1 VGDIESVSD
10 EALLAAVGAGDSG
23 SLGALLNRHGPR
35 VHGLARTL
43 LWDAAAAEDAVQ
55 DTFLRV
61 WRFAHGFDPRRGTA
75 SSWLY
80 TIARNVCVDA
90 CRSRGL
96 LVPIDPV
103 ALAGLLPPDP
113 AKSPEDQA
121 QATTDIRRVRRA
133 VSLLPPEQLRALL
146 QSRWYGMSAA
156 EIAAA
161 DGLSL
166 GTVKSRLRL
175 ALARLRTTL
184 DEHYA
189 EGGR

>member
-1 VGDIESVSD
+1 MGDIGSVSD

-23 SLGALLNRHGPR
+23 SLGALLDRHGPR

-90 CRSRGL
+90 CRSRGM
-96 LVPIDPV
+96 LVPVDPI

-121 QATTDIRRVRRA
+121 QATTEIRRVRQA

-184 DEHYA
+184 DEHCA
-189 EGGR
+189 DGR

>member
-1 VGDIESVSD
+1 VGDIGSVSD

-23 SLGALLNRHGPR
+23 SLGALLDRHGPR

-90 CRSRGL
+90 CRSRGM
-96 LVPIDPV
+96 LVPVDPI

-121 QATTDIRRVRRA
+121 QATTEIRRVRQA

-184 DEHYA
+184 DEHCA
-189 EGGR
+189 DGR

>member
-1 VGDIESVSD
+1 VGDIGSVSD

-23 SLGALLNRHGPR
+23 SLGALLDRHGPR

-55 DTFLRV
+55 ATFLRV

-121 QATTDIRRVRRA
+121 QAATDIRRVRRA